1 MSYDDRDTRL
11 GDQLERLERAKKVRW
26 AIGIVGL
33 VAFLYVF
40 HRATLVVGFSVAEL
54 VAYRQQFF
62 DASTDYFPITFYF
75 GFLPFLDVSQYWAF
89 IQSEGLFGHAITTLS
104 IAIAGTALGIPL
116 ALLFSV
122 LGNERVLPFPL
133 NFFFRG
139 IMSAIRSIPA
149 LVWALIYVPLGG
161 ISPFTATLAV
171 ATDTIGNLGRLFTE
185 ELEEIDD
192 GPIEAI
198 DSTGADHSQ
207 TVVFGMLSQVL
218 NPFIAW
224 TLYILEV
231 NVRIAVTLGIIGAG
245 GLGFVLMNQQ
255 QMFNY
260 TEMMATIVVIF
271 FLIISVEMIS
281 TRTRAYIRGSDADKQ
296 TFLELVVGFPRRMAE
311 SIFK

>member
-1 MSYDDRDTRL
+1 MSYDDRIGQRL
-11 GDQLERLERAKKVRW
+11 DSLDRAKKIRW
-26 AIGIVGL
+26 GIAVVGL
-33 VAFLYVF
+33 VAFFYMF
-40 HRATLVVGFSVAEL
+40 HRATLVVGFSVPEL
-54 VAYRQQFF
+54 IAYRHQFF
-62 DASTDYFPITFYF
+62 AASTDYFPITFYF
-75 GFLPFLDVSQYWAF
+75 GVLPFLDVSQYWAF

-122 LGNERVLPFPL
+122 LGNERVLPFPF
-133 NFFFRG
+133 NFCFRG
-139 IMSAIRSIPA
+139 IMSMIRSIPA

-198 DSTGADHSQ
+198 DSTGASHPQ

-224 TLYILEV
+224 TLYILEI

-271 FLIISVEMIS
+271 FLIITVEMIS
-281 TRTRAYIRGSDADKQ
+281 TRTRAYIRGSDADEQ
-296 TFLELVVGFPRRMAE
+296 SFLGLVLGFPRRMVE
-311 SIFK
+311 SALK